1 MNTQPN
7 NKRLLIIIGILLF
20 ANLVLVSFLILN
32 KPTTKRYIR
41 GDRKAMITSF
51 LQNEIGFNQ
60 HQLQQYDSLNEQHR
74 TKIKSMF
81 DAARS
86 DKENE
91 FKQLAIS
98 NFSDSAIVNT
108 ATIFAGKQREIE
120 ITMFNH
126 FKEIRT
132 LCTPQQQPKF
142 DSLFYKMLNR
152 RNEDRK
158 K

>member
-7 NKRLLIIIGILLF
+7 NKRLLIIIGILLL

-32 KPTTKRYIR
+32 KPVAKRPMR

-51 LQNEIGFNQ
+51 LQKEIGFNQ
-60 HQLQQYDSLNEQHR
+60 QQLQQYDSLNEHHR
-74 TKIKSMF
+74 TKIKAMF
-81 DAARS
+81 DEARS

-91 FKQLAIS
+91 FKQLAIN
-98 NFSDSAIVNT
+98 NFSDSSIINT
-108 ATIFAGKQREIE
+108 AAIFAGKQKEIE
-120 ITMFNH
+120 IVMFKH

>member
-7 NKRLLIIIGILLF
+7 NKRLLIIIGILLL
-20 ANLVLVSFLILN
+20 ANLVLVSFFILI
-32 KPTTKRYIR
+32 KPVAKRPIR

-51 LQNEIGFNQ
+51 LQKEIAFNQ
-60 HQLQQYDSLNEQHR
+60 QQLQQSESLNEQHR
-74 TKIKSMF
+74 TKIKAMF

-91 FKQLAIS
+91 FKQLATD
-98 NFSDSAIVNT
+98 NFSESSIINT
-108 ATIFAGKQREIE
+108 ATIFAAKQKEIE
-120 ITMFNH
+120 IVMFKH
-126 FKEIRT
+126 FKDIRM

-142 DSLFYKMLNR
+142 DSLFYKMLSR

>member
-7 NKRLLIIIGILLF
+7 NKRLLIIIGILLL
-20 ANLVLVSFLILN
+20 ANLVLVSFFILN
-32 KPTTKRYIR
+32 KPVAKRPIR

-51 LQNEIGFNQ
+51 LQKEIAFNQ
-60 HQLQQYDSLNEQHR
+60 QQLQQYDSLNEQHR
-74 TKIKSMF
+74 TKIKAMF

-91 FKQLAIS
+91 FKQLATD
-98 NFSDSAIVNT
+98 NFSDSSIINT
-108 ATIFAGKQREIE
+108 VTIFASKQKEIE
-120 ITMFNH
+120 IVMFKH
-126 FKEIRT
+126 FKDIRT

-142 DSLFYKMLNR
+142 DSLFYKMLSR